1 MQVCT
6 GQGSKAQWGYGSGMV
21 AGGAIIYWAATL
33 CWELSCICL
42 TWSSY
47 ISRVLWAKKDPGERG
62 TNRKG
67 TGSKN
72 KHRGRADLKLDD
84 PGVQRH
90 SLLVSLLCY
99 PQTQLH
105 SEGASYGHTTAAKIH
120 VSPWLWPVGE
130 AGFLGFSSKSKKASY
145 HNPLE
150 NLFSVSLAQLSLDL
164 SIPEPITARNL
175 GFSCWFRLISIGTYI
190 PRGGTDN
197 CLRTDS
203 HRMLSLIFARLL
215 LIYGCRS

>member
-1 MQVCT
+1 
-6 GQGSKAQWGYGSGMV
+6 MV
-21 AGGAIIYWAATL
+21 VGGAIIYWAATL
-33 CWELSCICL
+33 CWELSFICL
-42 TWSSY
+42 TRSSC
-47 ISRVLWAKKDPGERG
+47 ISRVLWAKKGPGERG
-62 TNRKG
+62 TNRKW

-72 KHRGRADLKLDD
+72 KHRGRTDLESDD
-84 PGVQRH
+84 PGIQRCH
-90 SLLVSLLCY
+90 QHGLSVSLLCY

-120 VSPWLWPVGE
+120 TSPWLWPMGK

-150 NLFSVSLAQLSLDL
+150 NLFFVSLAQLILDL

-203 HRMLSLIFARLL
+203 HRMLSSIFARLL
-215 LIYGCRS
+215 LIYGCTSKLKKIFL